1 MLTNYSTHLAKI
13 CNMTAG
19 ILAVAL
25 LAPGSVHAAN
35 IGSLLDQS
43 INGAHRSEANRAR
56 DRYRHPKET
65 LLFFGLKPEM
75 TVAEISPAAGWYTE
89 IIAPVLKNQG
99 KYYAAVPKVVDQM
112 PESMKRR
119 DSNYRAMLASDPNLY
134 SSATIVTYDAAS
146 PEFGPK
152 ASSDMALTFRNV
164 HNWAKAGNAAQMFSG
179 FFNALRKGGILG
191 VVEHRAAPGTSFKAQ
206 IDSGYMTEA
215 YVIQAA
221 TQAGFKLLAS
231 SDINNNSLDTK
242 DHPGGVWNLPPNLRD
257 VPEQDRARYLAIG
270 ESDRMTLK
278 FVKP

>member
-13 CNMTAG
+13 RHIA
-19 ILAVAL
+19 ASL
-25 LAPGSVHAAN
+25 LAISLFASGSANAAEM
-35 IGSLLDQS
+35 STLLDQS
-43 INGAHRSEANRAR
+43 IAGTHRSETNRAR

-65 LLFFGLKPEM
+65 LLFFAMKPDM
-75 TVAEISPAAGWYTE
+75 TVIEISPAAGWYTE
-89 IIAPVLKNQG
+89 ILAPALKNQG

-119 DSNYRAMLASDPNLY
+119 DTSFRTMLANDSSLY
-134 SSATIVTYDAAS
+134 GATTIITYDATS
-146 PEFGPK
+146 LEFGPK
-152 ASSDMALTFRNV
+152 ASSDMVLTFRNV

-179 FFNALRKGGILG
+179 FFNVLKKGGILG

-215 YVIQAA
+215 YVIEAA
-221 TQAGFKLLAS
+221 TQAGFKLVAS
-231 SDINNNSLDTK
+231 SAINNNSLDTK

>member
-1 MLTNYSTHLAKI
+1 MLKNYTNHLAQLR
-13 CNMTAG
+13 TAT
-19 ILAVAL
+19 ASL
-25 LAPGSVHAAN
+25 LAIALFSCGSANAAE
-35 IGSLLDQS
+35 ISTLLDQS
-43 INGAHRSEANRAR
+43 IAGNHRSEANRAR

-65 LLFFGLKPEM
+65 LLFFGLKPDM
-75 TVAEISPAAGWYTE
+75 TVIEISPAAGWYTE
-89 IIAPVLKNQG
+89 VLAPTLKNQG
-99 KYYAAVPKVVDQM
+99 KYYAAVPKIVDQM

-119 DSNYRAMLASDPNLY
+119 DTSYRAMLAADQSLY
-134 SSATIVTYDAAS
+134 GAATIITYDGNS
-146 PEFGPK
+146 LEFGPK
-152 ASSDMALTFRNV
+152 TSADMVLTFRNV

-179 FFNALRKGGILG
+179 FFNVLKKGGILG
-191 VVEHRAAPGTSFKAQ
+191 VVEHRAAPSTSFKAQ

-215 YVIQAA
+215 YVIEAA
-221 TQAGFKLLAS
+221 TQAGFKLVAS

>member
-1 MLTNYSTHLAKI
+1 MLTNYTTHLAKI

-19 ILAVAL
+19 ILAIAL
-25 LAPGSVHAAN
+25 FVPYSAHGAEIS
-35 IGSLLDQS
+35 SLLDQS
-43 INGAHRSEANRAR
+43 INGTHRNEANRAR
-56 DRYRHPKET
+56 DGYRHPKET

-75 TVAEISPAAGWYTE
+75 TVVEISPAAGWYTE
-89 IIAPVLKNQG
+89 ILAPVLKNQG

-119 DSNYRAMLASDPNLY
+119 DSNYRAMLASDLSVY
-134 SSATIVTYDAAS
+134 GSATIVTYDASS
-146 PEFGPK
+146 PEFVSK

-179 FFNALRKGGILG
+179 FFNVLKKGGILG
-191 VVEHRAAPGTSFKAQ
+191 VVELRAAPGTSFKAQ

-215 YVIQAA
+215 YVIEAA